1 MTSRVAAVLVCVC
14 LLAAS
19 RAAGQSLQVTPLPR
33 DGQVL
38 VSFRLSNAFTSE
50 VQAAIHSGLT
60 ISFVYRIDLLRSS
73 ALWLDRT
80 VASAEVTA
88 SVRYDNLTRR
98 YHLTRGVDGRIEQA
112 EAIENEADAQAWLT
126 ADFARLPLF
135 SHTALEPNSEYYLRV
150 RAHMTPRNASFVWP
164 WDRHDVTGQ
173 TKFTFVQ

>member
-1 MTSRVAAVLVCVC
+1 MFCVPVLMVSV
-14 LLAAS
+14 S
-19 RAAGQSLQVTPLPR
+19 PAAGQSLQVTPLPR
-33 DGQVL
+33 DGHVL
-38 VSFRLSNAFTSE
+38 VSFRLSDAFTSE

-60 ISFVYRIDLLRSS
+60 ISFVYRVDLLRSS

-80 VASAEVTA
+80 IASAEVTA
-88 SVRYDNLTRR
+88 TVRYDNLTRR

-112 EAIENEADAQAWLT
+112 EAIEREEEAQAWLT

-135 SHTALEPNSEYYLRV
+135 NRTALEANSEYYLRV